1 MGPFSSLIAATEK
14 GLQDIYQPSSSSF
27 DVLPNLPAM
36 FSEEELMKHQLA
48 HSQRKDPRQTITRN
62 PAIAGVPGLA
72 HPLSFNEE
80 QMLRLFVTDPRSMAY
95 NLAAHVRS
103 KVPLTPE
110 QCELSH
116 RIILERHEVLRS
128 AFSLEDPKNPTRKVM
143 RQHRGG
149 FYSLAIKDEAS
160 ANAINNLN
168 TVSPLEL
175 GVSGIRC
182 MYAPSADNFGYIF
195 VNMHHILA
203 DNDAL
208 LSYFGESQT
217 IQELLYYGYS
227 KEAIMERLPKLPVQ
241 FTDFAYWQK
250 SMYNQGL
257 LKPDLAY
264 WDRQVVTSQP
274 PMVLDVPIDTPRP
287 RVWVAQG
294 ENLNI
299 SFNQDILNP
308 VMTLQPRASP
318 FALVITNFSLALMR
332 MANQRAL
339 YMATAFAL
347 RALPSVANLIGNFL
361 NMLPMR
367 VSYDLDEPY
376 LDIVSRVATTSINV
390 QKYNMAPF
398 IQLVNDTQPHFPVQ
412 DPSRNPVYQS
422 MVDIIPSETDEINDD
437 DEAGLKGVLDCFLF
451 GHTKNGFMFKLA
463 GVYSTLVMTKQT
475 MATILMHTKALANW
489 AALHAKLSIPRMLPT
504 YELAQEA
511 EDAKNGVTLTHVLV
525 RGKSGLPSVAA
536 ISSGPEALTITHE
549 QHCIRAAR
557 RFKMHSALEFGSDIP
572 QHLLKTAPMPTP
584 LAPKSKPRKAAA
596 SRAIVTAS
604 QAMVPTP
611 EPSGPPPPAAS
622 IIAPVATAAAPAL
635 PSTSIV
641 APATNSSTA
650 MAVPPSSTPAKAPE
664 LSPAEEMAL
673 RRAEAARRRE
683 RSHKVA
689 ARWAENQRDTELIP
703 LSQDINPP
711 DEAEAFPRVAARR
724 QRGFAAYAASR
735 LDGPR

>member
-1 MGPFSSLIAATEK
+1 
-14 GLQDIYQPSSSSF
+14 
-27 DVLPNLPAM
+27 
-36 FSEEELMKHQLA
+36 
-48 HSQRKDPRQTITRN
+48 
-62 PAIAGVPGLA
+62 
-72 HPLSFNEE
+72 
-80 QMLRLFVTDPRSMAY
+80 
-95 NLAAHVRS
+95 
-103 KVPLTPE
+103 
-110 QCELSH
+110 
-116 RIILERHEVLRS
+116 
-128 AFSLEDPKNPTRKVM
+128 
-143 RQHRGG
+143 
-149 FYSLAIKDEAS
+149 
-160 ANAINNLN
+160 
-168 TVSPLEL
+168 
-175 GVSGIRC
+175 
-182 MYAPSADNFGYIF
+182 
-195 VNMHHILA
+195 
-203 DNDAL
+203 
-208 LSYFGESQT
+208 
-217 IQELLYYGYS
+217 
-227 KEAIMERLPKLPVQ
+227 MERLPKLPVQ

-250 SMYNQGL
+250 SMYNKGL

-299 SFNQDILNP
+299 SFNQEILNP